1 MLGLIGGIYPDDP
14 DLATRLNVEE
24 FEAVCGVPLLGLVPR
39 GQAALADDS
48 RVVQMLSGLLATTK

>member
-1 MLGLIGGIYPDDP
+1 MVGLIGGIYPDDP

-24 FEAVCGVPLLGLVPR
+24 FEAVCGVPLLGLVPQ